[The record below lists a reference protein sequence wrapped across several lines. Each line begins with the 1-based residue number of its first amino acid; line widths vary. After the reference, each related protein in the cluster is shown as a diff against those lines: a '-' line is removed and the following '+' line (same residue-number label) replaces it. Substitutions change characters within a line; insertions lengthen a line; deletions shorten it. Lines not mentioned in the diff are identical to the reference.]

1 MAHRPQQDTSTKEG
15 PEATECRQRW
25 WQWPPTRGTS
35 PTRRRSHS
43 SRPQPPSTPPTS
55 PHPAPSPPAKT
66 RTRGKVKKNL
76 PRRNTEVLAER
87 LRVSGG
93 DTHHVAVT
101 AIRAARCAS
110 AKSAGLER
118 GGLRTS
124 LLAQLFSC
132 QRTPRRPTCPSL
144 RPDRPTPH
152 AERPRRGHACRFS
165 PALPASLNAPAWPS
179 QNAIA
184 VSGGPPGATALS
196 CSHPPQEST
205 RMHRSTLRRT

>member
-1 MAHRPQQDTSTKEG
+1 MAHGRDVAAAPPRALSRRLAHFPAQKRRPAHLRKHAPRPRSRKIYHAHTPCERASHCVLGLAQPSHLQHIREG
-15 PEATECRQRW
+15 GQ
-25 WQWPPTRGTS
+25 GS
-35 PTRRRSHS
+35 Y
-43 SRPQPPSTPPTS
+43 
-55 PHPAPSPPAKT
+55 
-66 RTRGKVKKNL
+66 
-76 PRRNTEVLAER
+76 
-87 LRVSGG
+87 
-93 DTHHVAVT
+93 
-101 AIRAARCAS
+101 S

-132 QRTPRRPTCPSL
+132 QRTPRRPTSPSM

-152 AERPRRGHACRFS
+152 APRPRRGHAWRPP